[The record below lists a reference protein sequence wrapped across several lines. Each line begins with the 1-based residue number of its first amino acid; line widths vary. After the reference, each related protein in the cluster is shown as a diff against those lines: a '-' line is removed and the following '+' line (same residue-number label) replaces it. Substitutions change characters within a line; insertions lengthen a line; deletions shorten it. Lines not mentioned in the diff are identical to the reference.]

1 MLTFYGDQQHSRR
14 PAIHVQQTTSQRSR
28 SKEEKE
34 KKKKKEEKKRKRKE
48 KKKKKIY
55 YNFIYILQYLTI

>member
-1 MLTFYGDQQHSRR
+1 MLTLYGDQQHSHH

-28 SKEEKE
+28 SKEEKKEE
-34 KKKKKEEKKRKRKE
+34 KEEKEKKRKR